1 MMDPVD
7 EETGPVYRATT
18 ANRVAAAVVL
28 AVAAAAVA
36 WVIGSGGSPIT
47 VVAMTGGAAIIGFLA
62 FAALRFQVRA
72 EPDHLVVCGG
82 GRLRRIPWSQIKS
95 FGVGGPKGNDVFIVL
110 ADERR
115 QRLPLVQVTNGQTSP
130 TEARDALQRY
140 WRTQLSRRPRKQSR

>member
-1 MMDPVD
+1 MNPMGED
-7 EETGPVYRATT
+7 TGPVYRVTA
-18 ANRVAAAVVL
+18 ANRVVASIVL
-28 AVAAAAVA
+28 VAAAGAIVWA
-36 WVIGSGGSPIT
+36 IGSGGSPIT
-47 VVAMTGGAAIIGFLA
+47 VVALSGGAGVIGFLA

-95 FGVGGPKGNDVFIVL
+95 FGIGGPKGNDVFIVL
-110 ADERR
+110 ADKRK
-115 QRLPLVQVTNGQTSP
+115 QRLPIVQVTNGQTSP